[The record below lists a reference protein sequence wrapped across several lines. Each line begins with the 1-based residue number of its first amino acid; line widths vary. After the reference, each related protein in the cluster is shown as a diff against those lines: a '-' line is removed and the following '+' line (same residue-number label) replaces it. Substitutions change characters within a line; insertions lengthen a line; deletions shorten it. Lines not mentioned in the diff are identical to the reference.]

1 MHDWT
6 LLSILI
12 DWIAG
17 TAVISFRNEKSDE
30 VRLIAE
36 GILDIHIPKREE
48 WGRSVSINDV
58 VGPRRDADGN
68 LSIELEVQSGD
79 RIKLLAKSVSMPT

>member
-17 TAVISFRNEKSDE
+17 TATITFRNEKSEE
-30 VRLIAE
+30 VRLVAE
-36 GILDIHIPKREE
+36 GILDIHVPKREE

-58 VGPRRDADGN
+58 IGPQCDSDGN
-68 LSIELEVQSGD
+68 ISVELEVQSGD
-79 RIKLLAKSVSMPT
+79 LIKLVARSVSMPS